1 MPDTVGPIRVEADL
15 RARLLRTSVEVKAPR
30 EGRPKTRTNWMLRQ
44 LQAAPEDVL
53 VETRFAGSKETTTA
67 TLGEAREQPERLL
80 SPTDAKRPP
89 RGFTI
94 SQVTDLGTKRG
105 KGPGSF
111 VHSTKQQAAGFYRD
125 VVQNLQTWRP
135 KAPALQPDPE
145 PPEPPA
151 DTPTQPPD
159 TDKPPPSPE

>member
-1 MPDTVGPIRVEADL
+1 
-15 RARLLRTSVEVKAPR
+15 
-30 EGRPKTRTNWMLRQ
+30 MLRQ
-44 LQAAPEDVL
+44 LRAAPEDVL
-53 VETRFAGSKETTTA
+53 VETRFVGSKETATA
-67 TLGEAREQPERLL
+67 TLGEAREHPERLL
-80 SPTDAKRPP
+80 SPTDAKRPA

-145 PPEPPA
+145 PLEPPA